1 MRRFFETIAKLS
13 SDDNFV
19 KFQNKLTHNFYDVLG
34 QGYAANE
41 NEVALVKR
49 LVESANGSS
58 YGPVNLRANMLHG
71 SRSYVEFNYM
81 DKPVTKEM
89 GDMAIISVVTRGKER
104 LLQKICII
112 QNKKD
117 KAKRW
122 SIDLEQLF
130 LLKNFPPF
138 TGNKG
143 IFKNCR
149 DVAFRNTSGCL
160 GAFGL
165 LRTPGEMIFAS
176 AGLVSE
182 FIHDKKSLSASDISL
197 SSGIYNNAIQENQT
211 FFPYWLPFN
220 HFHPK
225 EWYHI
230 MREVA
235 EMYGYPPGAPI
246 GQPNDFL
253 GNSRFGRDL
262 YDFVR
267 SWTQL
272 SIGEITCINDKVT
285 NIGVD
290 AFANFLI
297 RSAGFG
303 DIVHTPGDNMFGD
316 SQFGRQLAVFMMHFN
331 IERE

>member
-1 MRRFFETIAKLS
+1 MRRFFETIAMLTT
-13 SDDNFV
+13 DDGFI

-34 QGYAANE
+34 QGYVTND

-49 LVESANGSS
+49 LVDAANGNS
-58 YGPVNLRANMLHG
+58 YGPINLRANMLHG

-89 GDMAIISVVTRGKER
+89 GDMAIISVVTSGKKR

-117 KAKRW
+117 TAERW

-143 IFKNCR
+143 IFRNCR

-165 LRTPGEMIFAS
+165 LSSPGEMIFAS

-182 FIHDKKSLSASDISL
+182 FIHGKKSLSASDISVP
-197 SSGIYNNAIQENQT
+197 SGIYHNVTQDNQS
-211 FFPYWLPFN
+211 FFPYGLPLK

-225 EWYHI
+225 EWYY
-230 MREVA
+230 MMEEVF
-235 EMYGYPPGAPI
+235 ERYGYPLGIPF
-246 GQPNDFL
+246 GQGNNFL
-253 GNSRFGRDL
+253 GNIRFGRDL
-262 YDFVR
+262 YDFTR

-272 SIGEITCINDKVT
+272 SIGETTCINDIIT
-285 NIGVD
+285 NKGVD

-303 DIVHTPGDNMFGD
+303 NIIHTPGDELFGD
-316 SQFGRQLAVFMMHFN
+316 NEFGRQMAVFMMHLN
-331 IERE
+331 VEGK

>member
-1 MRRFFETIAKLS
+1 MKHLFETTTRLS
-13 SDDNFV
+13 TDDEFI

-34 QGYAANE
+34 QGYAAND

-49 LVESANGSS
+49 LVDAANGSS
-58 YGPVNLRANMLHG
+58 YGPVNLLANMLHG

-89 GDMAIISVVTRGKER
+89 GDMAIISVVTSGKKR

-112 QNKKD
+112 QNKRD
-117 KAKRW
+117 TAEHW

-143 IFKNCR
+143 IFRNCR
-149 DVAFRNTSGCL
+149 DVTFRNTSGCL

-165 LRTPGEMIFAS
+165 LSSPGEMIFAS

-182 FIHDKKSLSASDISL
+182 FIHGKKSLSASDIFVL
-197 SSGIYNNAIQENQT
+197 SGIYSNTVQDNQT
-211 FFPYWLPFN
+211 FIPYWLPFK
-220 HFHPK
+220 HFDSK
-225 EWYHI
+225 EWYYI
-230 MREVA
+230 MREIV
-235 EMYGYPPGAPI
+235 EMGGYPLGLPF
-246 GQPNDFL
+246 GQANNFL
-253 GNSRFGRDL
+253 GNFRFGRDL

-272 SIGEITCINDKVT
+272 SIGEVTCVNDAVT
-285 NIGVD
+285 NMGVD

-303 DIVHTPGDNMFGD
+303 NIVHLPGDELFGNREFG
-316 SQFGRQLAVFMMHFN
+316 SQMAVFMMHLN
-331 IERE
+331 IEGE

>member
-1 MRRFFETIAKLS
+1 MRRFFETIAQLS
-13 SDDNFV
+13 SDDDFS

-49 LVESANGSS
+49 LVGAANGSS
-58 YGPVNLRANMLHG
+58 YGPLSLHANMLHG
-71 SRSYVEFNYM
+71 SRSYVEFNYR
-81 DKPVTKEM
+81 DKPVTKEL
-89 GDMAIISVVTRGKER
+89 GDMVIISLVTNGKQR

-117 KAKRW
+117 KSKQW
-122 SIDLEQLF
+122 GIDLEQLF

-149 DVAFRNTSGCL
+149 DIAFRNTSGCL

-165 LRTPGEMIFAS
+165 LQTPGEMIFAS

-182 FIHDKKSLSASDISL
+182 FIHDKKSLSASDISF
-197 SSGIYNNAIQENQT
+197 SSGINHNSTQENQ
-211 FFPYWLPFN
+211 FSSPFWLPFN
-220 HFHPK
+220 HIHPK
-225 EWYHI
+225 EWYYI
-230 MREVA
+230 MREFA
-235 EMYGYPPGAPI
+235 EMHGYQHSALI
-246 GQPNDFL
+246 GQPNSFA
-253 GNSRFGRDL
+253 GNFRFGRDL

-267 SWTQL
+267 SWTQF

-285 NIGVD
+285 NRSVD

-297 RSAGFG
+297 RSAGYG
-303 DIVHTPGDNMFGD
+303 DIVHTPGG
-316 SQFGRQLAVFMMHFN
+316 QYVW
-331 IERE
+331 